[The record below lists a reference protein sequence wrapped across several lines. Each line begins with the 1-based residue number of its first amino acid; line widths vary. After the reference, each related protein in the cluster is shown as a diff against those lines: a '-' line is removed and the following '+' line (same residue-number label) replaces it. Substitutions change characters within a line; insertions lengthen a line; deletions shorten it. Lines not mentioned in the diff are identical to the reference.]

1 MDKGLI
7 MQSGTPYDIY
17 HQPHNKFVAEFIGD
31 PPNNFF
37 KGNLVKIN
45 GQLQLTQMELIL
57 SLKKK
62 EKCP

>member
-31 PPNNFF
+31 PPNNFL
-37 KGNLVKIN
+37 KAILLKSMDSSNL
-45 GQLQLTQMELIL
+45 TAMELIL

-62 EKCP
+62 